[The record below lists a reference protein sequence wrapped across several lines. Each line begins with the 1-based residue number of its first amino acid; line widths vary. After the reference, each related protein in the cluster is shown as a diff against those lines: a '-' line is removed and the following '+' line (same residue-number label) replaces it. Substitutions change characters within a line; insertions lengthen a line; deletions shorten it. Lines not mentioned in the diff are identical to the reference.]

1 MDKIPLQYVT
11 NLDKRY
17 STKILEIQENIDN
30 FNTYLYN
37 FIQKNYIHP
46 SRNKPINK
54 SDATES
60 DAGEYHKSSD
70 GEQNSL
76 VIFNDMIG
84 LFRTPNDNNIIDDI
98 CSRQNKSPLETNDD
112 LPNDDLMSND
122 LSGNDVSGNDVSGNG
137 VSCNDLSG
145 NDVSGND
152 LSGNDLS
159 GNDVSGNDVSG
170 NDVSG
175 NDVSGND
182 VSGNDVSG
190 NDVSGNDLSGND
202 LSGNDVSGNELS
214 GNDVSGN
221 DLSGNDVSGNDVPDH
236 DLSGN
241 GKSNSKGIENDVSGN
256 NIENDEK
263 SNKKTINIKHYEI
276 PALVFPT
283 KKKIIRKYYNKLIV
297 KLHPDKI
304 ETKNAVKFLN
314 YYIECKEAKELNS
327 VYKFWLLT
335 KKIGIKVKKTVN
347 VNKAFLIE
355 INMLKIYLETL
366 ENSPINKWINS
377 DNSDEKDQS
386 IITYIKTFL

>member
-137 VSCNDLSG
+137 VSCNDL
-145 NDVSGND
+145 
-152 LSGNDLS
+152 
-159 GNDVSGNDVSG
+159 
-170 NDVSG
+170 
-175 NDVSGND
+175 
-182 VSGNDVSG
+182 SG